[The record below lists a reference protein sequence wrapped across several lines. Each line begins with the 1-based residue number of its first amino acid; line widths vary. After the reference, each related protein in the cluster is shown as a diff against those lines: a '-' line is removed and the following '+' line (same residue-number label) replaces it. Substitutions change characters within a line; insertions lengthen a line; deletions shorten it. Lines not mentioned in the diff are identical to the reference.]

1 MILLCS
7 LPPSYSTF
15 RDTILYSRESLTVDE
30 VYDSLTSYDKI
41 KHLVVKPDSQGEGL
55 IVRGRQDRNAD
66 DDRGRTQER
75 NPRGKSKGRSNLQTV
90 VKLVTS
96 ARRKGILNLSSISYK
111 IRLKGRLRIKRE
123 NN

>member
-30 VYDSLTSYDKI
+30 VYDSLTSYDKM
-41 KHLVVKPDSQGEGL
+41 KHLVVKIDS
-55 IVRGRQDRNAD
+55 
-66 DDRGRTQER
+66 
-75 NPRGKSKGRSNLQTV
+75 RSNLRVDQSLQTEI
-90 VKLVTS
+90 KLVTF
-96 ARRKGILNLSSISYK
+96 ARRKGTLNLSAISYK

-123 NN
+123 NNQKIPVKLML